1 MIQELIQTLSP
12 QERATLSERVRGSD
26 SSLYKFIQAV
36 IDEPDLSGEQLQQRF
51 GINKNTYFKNLS
63 LAKDEIYDV
72 IKHHMV
78 NSYDELLLTNVLYRR
93 GLDVHASKLRLKL
106 EAEYD
111 RLGWWSV
118 LNELH
123 NLDMMVAYAKCDIP
137 RLQAVKDKALKNAE
151 RHLAFVRVDRE
162 VIVQM
167 AIIEKG
173 DLKEKDFDAYAQKM
187 TTLLRQARQTGH
199 HIPVFNAL
207 HSLFVLYT
215 KYKTDLRRAQD
226 ILSEMLDLITRHG
239 DMMIP
244 YTINAAWLNV
254 LSFHVEYDTREHPQ
268 HYIHKVEEAIGRH
281 GLLYDTEA
289 IIAFCTWHFLMG
301 DKAAFHKRLDQFRK
315 MPTERALH
323 YKLAYLLCLSACLQ
337 GDTRAFSQHLDEF
350 YSHETSREYNDHD
363 LMLRYLELVM
373 LIGEEDYALAG
384 SKLEAAM
391 KFVRRNFT
399 SYRVAIEKKN
409 WDMLR
414 TAIQGKSVKQPSG
427 TTFRLTPY
435 IYEALSR

>member
-12 QERATLSERVRGSD
+12 QEKATLIRKASESD
-26 SSLYKFIQAV
+26 SSLFKFIKAV
-36 IDEPDLSGEQLQQRF
+36 IDDPDVSKELLQERF
-51 GINKNTYFKNLS
+51 GINENTYFKNLS
-63 LAKDEIYDV
+63 LAKDEIYEV
-72 IKHHMV
+72 IKQHMV

-123 NLDMMVAYAKCDIP
+123 SLDMMVAYAKCDIP
-137 RLQAVKDKALKNAE
+137 RLKAVKDKALRNAE
-151 RHLAFVRVDRE
+151 RHLAYVKVDRE

-187 TTLLRQARQTGH
+187 ASLLKQARATGH

-215 KYKTDLRRAQD
+215 KYKTDLRRASD
-226 ILSEMLDLITRHG
+226 ILSEMLDLITSHG
-239 DMMIP
+239 DKMIP
-244 YTINAAWLNV
+244 FTINAAWLNV
-254 LSFHVEYDTREHPQ
+254 LSFHVEYLTRDNPQ
-268 HYIHKVEEAIGRH
+268 NYVKKVDEAIGKH

-289 IIAFCTWHFLMG
+289 IIAFCTLYFLSG
-301 DKAAFHKRLDQFRK
+301 EKASFNKRLEQFNK
-315 MPTERALH
+315 MPTERALY
-323 YKLAYLLCLSACLQ
+323 YKQAFLLCLRAYMQ
-337 GDTRAFSQHLDEF
+337 GDTRAFSQHLNEF
-350 YSHETSREYNDHD
+350 YSHDTSREYNDHD
-363 LMLRYLELVM
+363 LMLRYLELLI
-373 LIGEEDYALAG
+373 LIGEEDYALAS

-399 SYRVAIEKKN
+399 SYRVEIEKKN

-414 TAIQGKSVKQPSG
+414 AAIQGKAVKQPAG
-427 TTFRLTPY
+427 ATFRLTPY
-435 IYEALSR
+435 IYEALA

>member
-1 MIQELIQTLSP
+1 MIQELIQALSP
-12 QERATLSERVRGSD
+12 HEKATLQQRAGESD
-26 SSLYKFIQAV
+26 SSLFRFIQAV
-36 IDEPDLSGEQLQQRF
+36 IDDPAITRERLQKQF
-51 GINKNTYFKNLS
+51 GINENTYFKNLS
-63 LAKDEIYDV
+63 LAKDEIYEV

-111 RLGWWSV
+111 RLGWWNV

-123 NLDMMVAYAKCDIP
+123 SLDMMVAYAKCDIP
-137 RLQAVKDKALKNAE
+137 RLQSLRDKALKNAE
-151 RHLAFVRVDRE
+151 RHLAYVKVDRE

-173 DLKEKDFDAYAQKM
+173 DLKERDFDAYAQKM

-215 KYKTDLRRAQD
+215 KYKTDLRRASD

-239 DMMIP
+239 DKMIP
-244 YTINAAWLNV
+244 FTINAAWLNV
-254 LSFHVEYDTREHPQ
+254 LSFHVEYDTRDHPQ
-268 HYIHKVEEAIGRH
+268 NYIKKVDEAIGRH

-289 IIAFCTWHFLMG
+289 IIAICTWHFLMG
-301 DKAAFHKRLDQFRK
+301 DKAAFNKRLEQFKK
-315 MPTERALH
+315 MPTERALY
-323 YKLAYLLCLSACLQ
+323 YKLAYLLCLRAYMQ
-337 GDTRAFSQHLDEF
+337 GDTRAFSQHLNEF
-350 YSHETSREYNDHD
+350 YSHDTSREYNDHD
-363 LMLRYLELVM
+363 LMLRYLELLI
-373 LIGEEDYALAG
+373 LIGEQDYALAS

-399 SYRVAIEKKN
+399 RRRVDIEKKN
-409 WDMLR
+409 WDMIR
-414 TAIQGKSVKQPSG
+414 TAIQGKTVKQPSG
-427 TTFRLTPY
+427 GTFRFTSY
-435 IYEALSR
+435 IYEALGR